1 MAFSGIAPRD
11 ERPSEGI
18 AQMRHPNMRRL
29 GVVLVILAG
38 LGGAAYGIW
47 RAADTE
53 PVAAAPKAA
62 VPVDLAQARRQDV
75 PVHLIDIGTVE
86 PFNTVTVRSRVDG
99 ELQQVLFREGQDI
112 RQGQLIAVI
121 DPRTFQAALEQAQAK
136 LQQDEAALANAQLN
150 YQRDS
155 KLGKDAFASQQTVDN
170 EQSAVLQLQAQIAQ
184 DKAMIDTAHTQLSYT
199 QIVAPID
206 GRAGLR
212 LVDQGNIIHA
222 ADTNGLVVLN
232 QIHPITVI
240 STLPQREVAAVRD
253 ALATGT
259 VEAQAVS
266 RDDGTVLDTGTLE
279 LIDNQIDPQSG
290 TLRVKSVF
298 PNKGD
303 KLWPGQ
309 FVDLRLRVATLPGVV
324 TVPSDAVQRG
334 PGGPFIYTVD
344 ADSKVAATPVELGQI
359 ADGIAVVT
367 KGLAEGQSV
376 VTHGQYRLA
385 PGARIT
391 PNPAPGPASS
401 GS

>member
-1 MAFSGIAPRD
+1 MQHPKTQQH
-11 ERPSEGI
+11 PKT
-18 AQMRHPNMRRL
+18 RHL
-29 GVVLVILAG
+29 GVLILILAG
-38 LGGAAYGIW
+38 LGGAGYGIW
-47 RAADTE
+47 RAADAE
-53 PVAAAPKAA
+53 PVTPALKAA
-62 VPVDLAQARRQDV
+62 VPVDLAQARRKDV
-75 PVHLIDIGTVE
+75 PIYLIDIGTVE

-121 DPRTFQAALEQAQAK
+121 DPRTFQAALEQAKAK

-150 YQRDS
+150 YQRDA
-155 KLGKDAFASQQTVDN
+155 KLGKDAFASQQTIDN
-170 EQSAVLQLQAQIAQ
+170 EQSAVVQLQAQIAQ
-184 DKAMIDTAHTQLSYT
+184 DKAMIDTAQTQLSYT
-199 QIVAPID
+199 QITAPID

-212 LVDQGNIIHA
+212 LVDQGNIVHA
-222 ADTNGLVVLN
+222 TDTNGLVVLN

-253 ALATGT
+253 ALAAGP

-266 RDDGTVLDTGTLE
+266 RDDTTVLDIGTVE

-309 FVDLRLRVATLPGVV
+309 FVDLRLRVATLPHVV

-334 PGGPFIYTVD
+334 PNGPFVYTVNGHD
-344 ADSKVAATPVELGQI
+344 TVAATPVEIGQI
-359 ADGIAVVT
+359 AEGIAVIQS
-367 KGLAEGQSV
+367 GLTEGQTV
-376 VTHGQYRLA
+376 VTRGQYRLA
-385 PGARIT
+385 PGTRVT
-391 PNPAPGPASS
+391 PDSASA
-401 GS
+401 GG

>member
-1 MAFSGIAPRD
+1 M
-11 ERPSEGI
+11 
-18 AQMRHPNMRRL
+18 QHPNMRRL
-29 GVVLVILAG
+29 GVLLIVTAG
-38 LGGAAYGIW
+38 LGGVGYGIW
-47 RAADTE
+47 RAADAE
-53 PVAAAPKAA
+53 PVATVAKAA

-99 ELQQVLFREGQDI
+99 ELQQVLFQEGQDI
-112 RQGQLIAVI
+112 RQGQLMAVI

-170 EQSAVLQLQAQIAQ
+170 EQSAVVQLQAQIAQ
-184 DKAMIDTAHTQLSYT
+184 DKAMIDTARTQLSYT

-222 ADTNGLVVLN
+222 TDTNGLVVLN

-253 ALATGT
+253 ALAAGK

-298 PNKGD
+298 PNQGD

-344 ADSKVAATPVELGQI
+344 AENKVAATPVELGHI

-367 KGLAEGQSV
+367 KGLAEGQTV
-376 VTHGQYRLA
+376 VARGQYRVA
-385 PGARIT
+385 PGT
-391 PNPAPGPASS
+391 LVAPSPASS

>member
-1 MAFSGIAPRD
+1 MQHPKTQQH
-11 ERPSEGI
+11 PKT
-18 AQMRHPNMRRL
+18 RHL
-29 GVVLVILAG
+29 GVLILILAG
-38 LGGAAYGIW
+38 LGGAGYGIW
-47 RAADTE
+47 RAADAE
-53 PVAAAPKAA
+53 PVTPAPKAA
-62 VPVDLAQARRQDV
+62 VPVDLAQARRKDV
-75 PVHLIDIGTVE
+75 PVYLIDIGTVE

-121 DPRTFQAALEQAQAK
+121 DPRTFQAALEQAKAK

-150 YQRDS
+150 YQRDA
-155 KLGKDAFASQQTVDN
+155 KLGKDAFASQQMIDN
-170 EQSAVLQLQAQIAQ
+170 EQSAVVQLQAQIAQ
-184 DKAMIDTAHTQLSYT
+184 DKAMIDTAQTQLSYT
-199 QIVAPID
+199 QITAPID

-212 LVDQGNIIHA
+212 LVDQGNIVHA
-222 ADTNGLVVLN
+222 TDTNGLVVLN

-253 ALATGT
+253 ALAAGP

-266 RDDGTVLDTGTLE
+266 RDDTTVLDIGTVE

-309 FVDLRLRVATLPGVV
+309 FVDLRLRVATLPHVV

-334 PGGPFIYTVD
+334 PNGPFVYTVNGHD
-344 ADSKVAATPVELGQI
+344 TVAATPVEIGQI
-359 ADGIAVVT
+359 AEGIAVIQS
-367 KGLAEGQSV
+367 GLTEGQTV
-376 VTHGQYRLA
+376 VTRGQYRLA
-385 PGARIT
+385 PGTRVT
-391 PNPAPGPASS
+391 PDSASA
-401 GS
+401 GG